1 MLKKLEIKDFD
12 QVYTLMEESFPK
24 DEYRDYQKQKELFR
38 NPGYQILIEKDPEL
52 QGIKAFLAAW
62 EFETFIYV
70 EHFAVNPALRNGG
83 VGSRMLRT
91 LTKDAG
97 KIIIL
102 EVEPP
107 TEEMAVRRV
116 GFYERNGFFFNDYP
130 YIQPSMGEGR
140 KETPL
145 FLMSTERK
153 IDEEEY
159 RMIRNTLYTK
169 VYGKKDLLER

>member
-1 MLKKLEIKDFD
+1 MLKKMEIKDFD

-24 DEYRDYQKQKELFR
+24 DEYRDYQKQKELFQ
-38 NPGYQILIEKDPEL
+38 NPEFRE
-52 QGIKAFLAAW
+52 IKAFFAVW

-70 EHFAVNPALRNGG
+70 EHFAVNPVLRNGG
-83 VGSRMLRT
+83 VGSRMLKA
-91 LTKDAG
+91 LTEDAE
-97 KIIIL
+97 KMIIL

-107 TEEMAVRRV
+107 TEEIAVRRV
-116 GFYERNGFFFNDYP
+116 RFYERNGFFFNDYP

-169 VYGKKDLLER
+169 VYGKKDVLKRERFIDMC

>member
-1 MLKKLEIKDFD
+1 MLKKMEIKDFD

-24 DEYRDYQKQKELFR
+24 DEYRDYQKQKELFQ
-38 NPGYQILIEKDPEL
+38 NPEFRE
-52 QGIKAFLAAW
+52 IKAFFAAW

-70 EHFAVNPALRNGG
+70 EHFAVNPVLRNGG
-83 VGSRMLRT
+83 VGSKMLKA
-91 LTKDAG
+91 LTEDAE
-97 KIIIL
+97 KMIIL

-107 TEEMAVRRV
+107 TEEIAVRRV
-116 GFYERNGFFFNDYP
+116 RFYERNGFFFNDYP

-169 VYGKKDLLER
+169 VYGKKDVLERERFIDMC

>member
-1 MLKKLEIKDFD
+1 MLKKMEIKEFD

-24 DEYRDYQKQKELFR
+24 DEYRDYQKQKELFQ
-38 NPGYQILIEKDPEL
+38 NPEYQILIEKDPEL
-52 QGIKAFLAAW
+52 REIKAF
-62 EFETFIYV
+62 
-70 EHFAVNPALRNGG
+70 FAVNPVLRNGG
-83 VGSRMLRT
+83 VGSRMLKA
-91 LTKDAG
+91 LTEDAE
-97 KIIIL
+97 KMIIL

-107 TEEMAVRRV
+107 TEEIAVRRV
-116 GFYERNGFFFNDYP
+116 RFYERNGFFFNDYP

-169 VYGKKDLLER
+169 VYGKKDVLERERFIDMC